1 MWTELIKSSILNF
14 GTGSARAKG
23 KRTQSYS
30 ATLLEMDVGCFESKG
45 TAGLKSPPP
54 QGAALLDGSKQG
66 ETAENLPAQT
76 QRILP
81 RSHPLPLR
89 GVQRTA
95 QLSVPSV
102 L

>member
-1 MWTELIKSSILNF
+1 
-14 GTGSARAKG
+14 
-23 KRTQSYS
+23 
-30 ATLLEMDVGCFESKG
+30 MDVRCFESKG

-54 QGAALLDGSKQG
+54 LQGAALLDGSKQG
-66 ETAENLPAQT
+66 ETAENLPSQT

-81 RSHPLPLR
+81 RGHPLPLR
-89 GVQRTA
+89 DVQRAA

>member
-1 MWTELIKSSILNF
+1 
-14 GTGSARAKG
+14 
-23 KRTQSYS
+23 
-30 ATLLEMDVGCFESKG
+30 MDVRCFESKG
-45 TAGLKSPPP
+45 TAGLESPPPPP

>member
-45 TAGLKSPPP
+45 TAGLESPPPP
-54 QGAALLDGSKQG
+54 QGAALLDGKQG

-81 RSHPLPLR
+81 RGHPLLLR